1 MKRACLVIGALGFFL
16 LASAARADWTTAKR
30 LTWNDGASYS
40 PKIVLNSWGH
50 LHLVWYDNT
59 LGHNEIYYK
68 KSTDGGD
75 TWTAAKRITWSSGD
89 SQFAALAVDPSD
101 RLHVVWVEDTSGGS
115 EIYYKRSSDGGVTW
129 TAKQRLT
136 WAGITSSWP
145 DIAVDSWGVIHLVW
159 QDSTGEIYYSKS
171 PDGTNWMLEKR
182 LTWNSGTSQYPDIAI
197 DSSNRLHVVWQDNTP
212 GEYNYEIYYRKST
225 DAGLTWAT
233 AKRLTWMDN
242 GSYRPDLAVDPSE
255 NLHLVWYDE
264 NPSLYKIY
272 YKKSTDSGDSWTG
285 AKRLTS
291 DDGWTAYP
299 CLAVDAS
306 GTLHLVWENMDGD
319 LSYRKSANS
328 GSTWTAI
335 QRLTW
340 TAGSS
345 WDPIMVADP
354 SGNLYL
360 VWSDNTPLNR
370 EIYYKKFVN

>member
-1 MKRACLVIGALGFFL
+1 MKRAGFMMTGVGIL
-16 LASAARADWTTAKR
+16 LLFQIAQADWTTARR
-30 LTWNDGASYS
+30 LTWTAGASYS
-40 PKIVLNSWGH
+40 PKIALDSSGR
-50 LHLVWYDNT
+50 LHLVWYDDT
-59 LGHNEIYYK
+59 PGHNEIYYK
-68 KSTDGGD
+68 KSTDSGD
-75 TWTAAKRITWSSGD
+75 TWATAKRITWSSGD
-89 SQFAALAVDPSD
+89 SQYPALAIDPSD

-115 EIYYKRSSDGGVTW
+115 EIYYKRSSDGGGTW

-136 WAGITSSWP
+136 WAGITSSRP
-145 DIAVDSWGVIHLVW
+145 DIAVDSLGVIHLVW
-159 QDSTGEIYYSKS
+159 QDSTGEIHYSKS

-182 LTWNSGTSQYPDIAI
+182 LTWNSGNSQYPDIAI
-197 DSSNRLHVVWQDNTP
+197 DSSGRLHVVWQDNTP
-212 GEYNYEIYYRKST
+212 GEFNYEIYYKKST
-225 DAGLTWAT
+225 DAGLAWTT
-233 AKRLTWMDN
+233 AKRLTWMEN

-272 YKKSTDSGDSWTG
+272 YKKSTDSGGAWTT
-285 AKRLTS
+285 AKRLTY

-340 TAGSS
+340 TVGSS

-360 VWSDNTPLNR
+360 VWSDNTPGNR
-370 EIYYKKFVN
+370 EIYFKKGN